1 MIMNK
6 TMDTIRK
13 VRIQKGVTQQQVA
26 DAMGIK
32 REYYNQMEAGKV
44 SPSIDKVEQAA
55 AALDC
60 TIEVIDNKPMEESL

>member
-1 MIMNK
+1 
-6 TMDTIRK
+6 MDTIRK
-13 VRIQKGVTQQQVA
+13 IRVKKGVTQKQVA
-26 DAMGIK
+26 GAMGIK
-32 REYYNQMEAGKV
+32 REYYSQMEAGKV

>member
-1 MIMNK
+1 MSK

-13 VRIQKGVTQQQVA
+13 IRVKKGITQQQVA
-26 DAMGIK
+26 WAMGIK

-44 SPSIDKVEQAA
+44 SPSIGKVEQAA

-60 TIEVIDNKPMEESL
+60 TIEIIDNKPIEETL

>member
-1 MIMNK
+1 MNMNK

-13 VRIQKGVTQQQVA
+13 V
-26 DAMGIK
+26 
-32 REYYNQMEAGKV
+32 
-44 SPSIDKVEQAA
+44 PIDKVEQAA

>member
-1 MIMNK
+1 MSK
-6 TMDTIRK
+6 TMGIIRK
-13 VRIQKGVTQQQVA
+13 IRVKKGITQQQVA
-26 DAMGIK
+26 LAMGIK

-60 TIEVIDNKPMEESL
+60 TIEVIDNKPMEETL